1 MECSFLPKLLFYSVG
16 HFTLQWWSPCKCV
29 FCYKIFTSCYL
40 FFYSEIQEIYTLPS
54 QTDLSPVSGYLSF
67 HEALRQQTIVVTA
80 TQDSE
85 EENNEVFTVVLLTA
99 NNGGTLSETDSNA
112 KITSK
117 LSMVTK
123 LKKYWGILINP
134 SWKGKNNWLNYFT
147 ASVPSGVV

>member
-1 MECSFLPKLLFYSVG
+1 MFIVVCMGKILQKNVYVKTLYGMFFFTQVIVLFSWPFY
-16 HFTLQWWSPCKCV
+16 TPMMITM
-29 FCYKIFTSCYL
+29 YKIFTSCYL

-112 KITSK
+112 RITSK

-123 LKKYWGILINP
+123 LKKY
-134 SWKGKNNWLNYFT
+134 
-147 ASVPSGVV
+147 

>member
-1 MECSFLPKLLFYSVG
+1 MFIVVCMGKILQKNVYVKTLYGMFFFTQVIVLFSWPFY
-16 HFTLQWWSPCKCV
+16 TPMMITM
-29 FCYKIFTSCYL
+29 YKIFTSCYL

-112 KITSK
+112 RITSK

-123 LKKYWGILINP
+123 
-134 SWKGKNNWLNYFT
+134 
-147 ASVPSGVV
+147 